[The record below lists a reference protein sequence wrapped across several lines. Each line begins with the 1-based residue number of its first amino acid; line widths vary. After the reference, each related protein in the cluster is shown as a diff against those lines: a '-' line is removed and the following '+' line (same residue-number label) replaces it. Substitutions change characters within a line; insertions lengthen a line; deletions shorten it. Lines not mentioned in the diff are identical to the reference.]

1 MFHCSMA
8 FHHHQVELREMIAAL
23 RGGVGCYQ
31 RTSAWAAS
39 HRGRRVFSSGKMLSS
54 AWKRGRS
61 PWKTGIDLAR
71 ICKNLTG
78 WWFQRLFIVHD
89 IWDNPSHWL
98 SYVSRWLKPPTRWG
112 LKWFDAECF
121 DVQKEVHGE
130 FYQKWGVNGN
140 FSWTEGVMKP
150 TIL

>member
-1 MFHCSMA
+1 LTWQEYA
-8 FHHHQVELREMIAAL
+8 
-23 RGGVGCYQ
+23 
-31 RTSAWAAS
+31 
-39 HRGRRVFSSGKMLSS
+39 KM
-54 AWKRGRS
+54 
-61 PWKTGIDLAR
+61 
-71 ICKNLTG
+71 TG
-78 WWFQRLFIVHD
+78 WWFQRFSIFHN

-112 LKWFDAECF
+112 LKWFDADFF

-140 FSWTEGVMKP
+140 FSWTEEVMKP